1 MGCSRD
7 EQRPPLFAEAEA
19 GDYFAVPVDVAAVEV
34 AELAPPLT
42 NKLEETTTGV
52 IVVLVRLEVRG
63 EVLDALREDR
73 HLDLRGAGIRRV
85 DGEVPNQFGLAL
97 FRQQPSLRSSF
108 AYRWTSVNLAQGMGN
123 SNSEG
128 PGVALILLS
137 GLPGT
142 GKTTFARA
150 LAERLEV
157 VHVESD
163 AIRRGL
169 AAEPTYSP
177 RESGLVFARVE
188 AEARRALVE
197 GRHALI
203 DATNLTNRDR
213 RRFVRLANETDA
225 MLVAVRLTAPEEV
238 VRERLAG
245 PRDGHSQADLGV
257 YEAMKSRPQPFAFPA
272 IVVDTRWGL
281 EPAIDLVVRMI
292 HRGE

>member
-1 MGCSRD
+1 
-7 EQRPPLFAEAEA
+7 
-19 GDYFAVPVDVAAVEV
+19 
-34 AELAPPLT
+34 
-42 NKLEETTTGV
+42 
-52 IVVLVRLEVRG
+52 
-63 EVLDALREDR
+63 
-73 HLDLRGAGIRRV
+73 
-85 DGEVPNQFGLAL
+85 
-97 FRQQPSLRSSF
+97 
-108 AYRWTSVNLAQGMGN
+108 MGN
-123 SNSEG
+123 SNSAG

-150 LAERLEV
+150 LCQRLEIA
-157 VHVESD
+157 HVESD

-169 AAEPTYSP
+169 APEPTYSP

-225 MLVAVRLTAPEEV
+225 RMIAVRLTAPEEV

-245 PRDGHSQADLGV
+245 PRDGHSQADLAV
-257 YEAMKSRPQPFAFPA
+257 YEMMKGRPQPFPFPA

-281 EPAIDLVVRMI
+281 EPAMALVLRLINDL
-292 HRGE
+292 GS

>member
-1 MGCSRD
+1 
-7 EQRPPLFAEAEA
+7 
-19 GDYFAVPVDVAAVEV
+19 
-34 AELAPPLT
+34 
-42 NKLEETTTGV
+42 
-52 IVVLVRLEVRG
+52 
-63 EVLDALREDR
+63 
-73 HLDLRGAGIRRV
+73 
-85 DGEVPNQFGLAL
+85 
-97 FRQQPSLRSSF
+97 
-108 AYRWTSVNLAQGMGN
+108 MGN

-150 LAERLEV
+150 LTERLEV

-197 GRHALI
+197 GRHVII

-213 RRFVRLANETDA
+213 RRFVRLASETDA